1 MRYFFLVLMFLV
13 LAISPCLY
21 GCGGGDSGATDV
33 PSVGDPA
40 SEFEEAEAEEP
51 DPDEV

>member
-1 MRYFFLVLMFLV
+1 MRCLCLLLMVLV
-13 LAISPCLY
+13 LAISPCLC
-21 GCGGGDSGATDV
+21 GCGGGDSGATDA

-40 SEFEEAEAEEP
+40 SEFDGAAEEP